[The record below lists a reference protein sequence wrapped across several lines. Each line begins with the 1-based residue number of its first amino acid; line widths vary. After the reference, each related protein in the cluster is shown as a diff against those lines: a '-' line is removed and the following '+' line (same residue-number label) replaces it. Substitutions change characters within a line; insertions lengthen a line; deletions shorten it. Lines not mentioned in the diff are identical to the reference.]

1 MYKITYYT
9 RKFIDNYKCIDIP
22 VTTTVLS
29 DKPAFISGDLFYFK
43 KDRFNY
49 LPLYKGSK
57 GKYYKWGNL
66 WIKN

>member
-1 MYKITYYT
+1 MCKITYYI

-29 DKPAFISGDLFYFK
+29 DKPTFISGELYYFK

-49 LPLYKGSK
+49 LVLSKGSN
-57 GKYYKWGNL
+57 GEFYK
-66 WIKN
+66 